1 MFAASQEALCD
12 SIYDVLKKGGN
23 FAELAKEYS
32 IDSNTAADGGSFG
45 WFTEPMLSQMGTK
58 FADAAFRGEKGVQKV
73 KTQYGIHLLEVT
85 DKTKPVEK
93 AQVAQLVVDVKASQ
107 ETQEAQ
113 YDKLS
118 RYITAKG
125 ESDNF
130 AEGDIENGISVQT
143 AKITRADINLSYV
156 PNAREIIQWA
166 FNAEEDELSKIFEVE
181 NKSFMVVAKVAK
193 ISDGEYEAYEDLEP
207 LLKTRLVQEKKG
219 EKVAEL
225 LKGYETLEAAA
236 SELGAKV
243 DTAKSVVFRSSVLA
257 GIGFEP
263 KLAGVAPYAP
273 VNELQA
279 PVQGSR
285 AVYLYKVVNNNDVI
299 STYDKESEKA
309 IYNSSMAKYIYQKY
323 FELIYNLTDVK
334 DNRTIIY

>member
-1 MFAASQEALCD
+1 
-12 SIYDVLKKGGN
+12 
-23 FAELAKEYS
+23 
-32 IDSNTAADGGSFG
+32 
-45 WFTEPMLSQMGTK
+45 
-58 FADAAFRGEKGVQKV
+58 
-73 KTQYGIHLLEVT
+73 
-85 DKTKPVEK
+85 
-93 AQVAQLVVDVKASQ
+93 
-107 ETQEAQ
+107 
-113 YDKLS
+113 
-118 RYITAKG
+118 
-125 ESDNF
+125 
-130 AEGDIENGISVQT
+130 
-143 AKITRADINLSYV
+143 
-156 PNAREIIQWA
+156 
-166 FNAEEDELSKIFEVE
+166 
-181 NKSFMVVAKVAK
+181 MVVAKVAK

-299 STYDKESEKA
+299 STYDKESEKV